1 MRWPKL
7 KFHAESFIVVS
18 PAWILCLLTATAV
31 LAQQPTPPASA
42 TPPPLSAEQVVT
54 KLQQRNQE
62 RAVALRQFQS
72 TRIYRIQYHGFPSNR
87 DAEMVVKMEYQ
98 SPAKKEFTLI
108 SQTGSQFVID
118 HVLKKLLEG
127 EREAT
132 DAENQR
138 RTALTADNYDF
149 QMDGYENTS
158 SGPQYVLQVIPKSHN
173 KYLYRGKIWVDAKDF
188 AVTQMEGKPAKNPS
202 VWIKKTQ
209 IEQKYEKIDSFWLP
223 EQNRTESVVRLGGR
237 AILTIDYK
245 DYKIIEAGPIISAPD
260 VSQTTAVR

>member
-1 MRWPKL
+1 M
-7 KFHAESFIVVS
+7 
-18 PAWILCLLTATAV
+18 
-31 LAQQPTPPASA
+31 LAQQPSPPASA
-42 TPPPLSAEQVVT
+42 TPPALSAEQVVK

-98 SPAKKEFTLI
+98 SPAKKEFTVI

-173 KYLYRGKIWVDAKDF
+173 KYLYRGKIWVDGKDF
-188 AVTQMEGKPAKNPS
+188 AVTQIEGKPAKKPFCLD
-202 VWIKKTQ
+202 KK
-209 IEQKYEKIDSFWLP
+209 DS
-223 EQNRTESVVRLGGR
+223 
-237 AILTIDYK
+237 D
-245 DYKIIEAGPIISAPD
+245 
-260 VSQTTAVR
+260 